1 MKDQWNKFKDSKW
14 IAPVFFAIV
23 FGIAGLIAYMIVF
36 QVHLGLLIVF
46 IVAIWLIAKVVVAIL
61 RWLIWKNFQK
71 RFQKFCST
79 FLCWAFLF
87 FAGGRAAAEKSGAST
102 LLFVKTHF
110 L

>member
-1 MKDQWNKFKDSKW
+1 VQLKGGSDMKERWNKFKDSKW

-61 RWLIWKNFQK
+61 RWLI
-71 RFQKFCST
+71 
-79 FLCWAFLF
+79 
-87 FAGGRAAAEKSGAST
+87 
-102 LLFVKTHF
+102 
-110 L
+110 

>member
-61 RWLIWKNFQK
+61 RWLIWKIFRKYFKNFAQHFCVELFYFLPGAVLPPK
-71 RFQKFCST
+71 RAEHPHY
-79 FLCWAFLF
+79 FL
-87 FAGGRAAAEKSGAST
+87 
-102 LLFVKTHF
+102 
-110 L
+110 